1 MKSDLYWSQILTFLP
16 NFPIPKEIFF
26 SPLIWLN
33 TTSSNIWSP
42 FFFFPPPIS
51 SLKHLLLYPN
61 PLLHQN
67 IRRLLT
73 WHFRSIWHK
82 LETNP
87 KINTNAHRSH
97 LTQDCHL
104 YNTTITI
111 FQLSTRAQTKC
122 SARSKTLGLRKHTP
136 KWNLF
141 SKMRSFHFLF

>member
-26 SPLIWLN
+26 PFNLIKYHQFKHLK
-33 TTSSNIWSP
+33 SI
-42 FFFFPPPIS
+42 FFSPPPIS

-87 KINTNAHRSH
+87 KKNTNAHKSH

>member
-26 SPLIWLN
+26 PFNLIKYHQFKHLKA
-33 TTSSNIWSP
+33 I
-42 FFFFPPPIS
+42 FFPPHLSLHSNICCYTLILCFTKTLEDCWPGTLDLSDIS
-51 SLKHLLLYPN
+51 QK
-61 PLLHQN
+61 Q
-67 IRRLLT
+67 IQ
-73 WHFRSIWHK
+73 K
-82 LETNP
+82 
-87 KINTNAHRSH
+87 KNTNAHKSH